1 MKTFTQDRPQTLGC
15 CSGLTG
21 GGRAG
26 RKGQESHLRRPG
38 WGWGL
43 LGTGRGVPTEDRE
56 DGHGK
61 GQQGT
66 EGRTQERL
74 PPRVSPRGAQRGGR
88 TVTAELPSP
97 LCSCGGGLSLEGRGG
112 ETPASPAWPHY
123 GRRARAAGGDET
135 GAGRRPSMEIAATKT
150 GGGAAGK
157 HLLSHS
163 RGGCGSPEE
172 PVEAERASSL
182 PVNLGLSCRA
192 QWGRGV
198 RRGAGFCPVG
208 GKEQGAAEPGTGG
221 LQANGLSE
229 HPAWS
234 SLAGIGGPGPGR
246 LGSSRSRSASG
257 RSRVS

>member
-112 ETPASPAWPHY
+112 ETPASPAWPHC

-135 GAGRRPSMEIAATKT
+135 AQDGDPAWRSLLPRQGAGLLVNTCCPTAE
-150 GGGAAGK
+150 GGVGPPRSQWR
-157 HLLSHS
+157 LS
-163 RGGCGSPEE
+163 GQAP
-172 PVEAERASSL
+172 
-182 PVNLGLSCRA
+182 
-192 QWGRGV
+192 
-198 RRGAGFCPVG
+198 CP
-208 GKEQGAAEPGTGG
+208 
-221 LQANGLSE
+221 
-229 HPAWS
+229 
-234 SLAGIGGPGPGR
+234 
-246 LGSSRSRSASG
+246 
-257 RSRVS
+257 